1 MAVLLFADLSPEG
14 DQEYFS
20 DGIAEEILN
29 VLVGVDGLDIE
40 LLQQAVT
47 RTNRSR
53 KHGRC
58 WPPQPI
64 YWANMGQRMIQTI
77 FWTCARPYRCPH

>member
-1 MAVLLFADLSPEG
+1 MAVLPFADLSPQG

-47 RTNRSR
+47 QDPSFAKAWEMLAATTNLLGEYGPTDDTDDILDLR
-53 KHGRC
+53 
-58 WPPQPI
+58 
-64 YWANMGQRMIQTI
+64 A
-77 FWTCARPYRCPH
+77 AL

>member
-47 RTNRSR
+47 QDPSFAKAWEMLAATTNLLGEYGPTDDTDDILDLR
-53 KHGRC
+53 
-58 WPPQPI
+58 
-64 YWANMGQRMIQTI
+64 A
-77 FWTCARPYRCPH
+77 AL

>member
-1 MAVLLFADLSPEG
+1 MAVLPFADLSPQG
-14 DQEYFS
+14 GQEYFS

-47 RTNRSR
+47 QDPSFAKAWEMLAATTNLLGEYGPTDDTDDILDLR
-53 KHGRC
+53 
-58 WPPQPI
+58 
-64 YWANMGQRMIQTI
+64 A
-77 FWTCARPYRCPH
+77 AL